1 MMVLPVLVVIEIESC
16 ALLFVKDEHG
26 VELTSRLAG
35 ESPEV
40 DGAAVQEYAHGAVGE
55 VLACDGAE
63 ELPPAS
69 SGELPMALHVL
80 LVDVA
85 GALPHGPGF
94 PHRLT
99 TSGAWTPVL
108 LMRD

>member
-99 TSGAWTPVL
+99 TSGAWTTVL